1 MTTNAQ
7 LAARLLREAAE
18 IYRTLGANDSE
29 AQQQMNDFGT
39 LYDRVADMVELDPE
53 GVVEGF

>member
-29 AQQQMNDFGT
+29 ARQQMNDFGI

-53 GVVEGF
+53 GMVEGL

>member
-53 GVVEGF
+53 GMVVGL

>member
-18 IYRTLGANDSE
+18 IYRTLGADNAE

-53 GVVEGF
+53 GVVEGL

>member
-53 GVVEGF
+53 GMVEGL

>member
-1 MTTNAQ
+1 MTSNAQ